1 MGGED
6 PNWDRYLDY
15 IRFSINS
22 NSNDSIKMSP
32 HKALYGVEVRNPFD
46 FFSFSRVREDTVDT
60 LVRTARDRFLALRN
74 NLGES
79 AENMKR
85 KVNSR
90 QSKRN
95 IEIGDWVYVKLKVRN
110 QLNYKLGPKF
120 EGPFEVI
127 ESLVGNKYRVRN
139 LEDKVEQI
147 VHISQLKV
155 VRMKKKVRFLL

>member
-1 MGGED
+1 
-6 PNWDRYLDY
+6 
-15 IRFSINS
+15 
-22 NSNDSIKMSP
+22 MSP
-32 HKALYGVEVRNPFD
+32 HKALYGVEVTNPFD
-46 FFSFSRVREDTVDT
+46 FFSLSRVNENTVDT
-60 LVRTARDRFLALRN
+60 LIRTAQDRFLALRN

>member
-1 MGGED
+1 
-6 PNWDRYLDY
+6 
-15 IRFSINS
+15 
-22 NSNDSIKMSP
+22 MSP